1 MKNKTIAAIAA
12 LTIMFAASCGQ
23 SSLNSTSTS
32 DSTEISLD
40 SVELSVDTL
49 IYDSVN

>member
-23 SSLNSTSTS
+23 SSSTKTSTN
-32 DSTEISLD
+32 DSTAISTD
-40 SVELSVDTL
+40 SVELVIDSVYT
-49 IYDSVN
+49 DSVN

>member
-23 SSLNSTSTS
+23 ASLNNTSTN
-32 DSTEISLD
+32 DSTEISTD
-40 SVELSVDTL
+40 SVELVIDSVYT
-49 IYDSVN
+49 DSVN

>member
-23 SSLNSTSTS
+23 SSLTETSTN
-32 DSTEISLD
+32 DSTAISTD
-40 SVELSVDTL
+40 SIQLCVDSL
-49 IYDSVN
+49 ICDSVN